1 VNVVLVLLG
10 ALVLALGLV
19 SARISQSPF
28 PPSLPAFGAS
38 IAIGP
43 HVLGWV
49 DNAELGSRPRMVE
62 VAARITLGIGMVGAA
77 RRVPVW
83 TAMSPLPSRKRHEQP
98 GPLRSDHETGRVVMT
113 RPADKCWPGICNGF
127 NWLARACRPLEV
139 RAVRRIFP
147 TPTYWRRA

>member
-62 VAARITLGIGMVGAA
+62 VAARITLGIGMVGPKGSV
-77 RRVPVW
+77 RRVTDRHLCRRVSRVNRVRI
-83 TAMSPLPSRKRHEQP
+83 ALPLGESLRTSYLSHTRS
-98 GPLRSDHETGRVVMT
+98 GP
-113 RPADKCWPGICNGF
+113 
-127 NWLARACRPLEV
+127 ACRSVPEPSIRWAFGV
-139 RAVRRIFP
+139 
-147 TPTYWRRA
+147 